1 MEIDVDRLQREF
13 QARCTTSSVIAD
25 LGQSAALMQS
35 LEHIYVDN
43 RSTMYAPTEAALV
56 SHRAELKCL
65 ILPQPSSPTPEL
77 QGVLRSQEAF
87 TRALHT
93 GFFAT
98 SPQEAALTLSTC
110 ITFMTMCIHASRG
123 DIEKSVSAKCYDV
136 VWQDV
141 GVLERDQI
149 LEIISKSQSVEIPEH
164 IVAGP
169 V

>member
-1 MEIDVDRLQREF
+1 
-13 QARCTTSSVIAD
+13 
-25 LGQSAALMQS
+25 
-35 LEHIYVDN
+35 
-43 RSTMYAPTEAALV
+43 
-56 SHRAELKCL
+56 
-65 ILPQPSSPTPEL
+65 
-77 QGVLRSQEAF
+77 
-87 TRALHT
+87 
-93 GFFAT
+93 
-98 SPQEAALTLSTC
+98 
-110 ITFMTMCIHASRG
+110 MCIHASRG